1 MFRTFDIAARRA
13 ELSPHKIALHELD
26 TGQRLSYG
34 ELDRRAR
41 LFAETLPKLG
51 IQRGDRIAIVC
62 ENCAAFFEIL
72 FGCAKAGVV
81 LVPLNGQLC
90 PATLAQRL
98 ADCSARL
105 LLHDAASGETA
116 NALSECVPRVPILS
130 ALEPVTEGSYQALL
144 AEARGEAVF
153 ATERAAGGLWYML
166 YTAGTT
172 GQPKAVLQTFGMAW
186 ANYVNVSQALELTAD
201 TRTPAYLPLHQSAGI
216 NLAALPTLIAGGTVT
231 LLPGFGADRL
241 LDLIAKGEA
250 TALLGLPAMY
260 QALSRH
266 PRFADTDL
274 SQVRSWTVGGGA
286 MPEGLLRTY
295 AARGV
300 RISPS
305 YWLTE
310 AGPLVFHMDKADTLD
325 KPGSV
330 GKPQMLCEVRIIDPH
345 GRDLPAGECGEL
357 LVLGP
362 NVTPGYWNRP
372 AAAAGAFDERGW
384 LRTGDIGM
392 RDEEGYFYIVNRLQ
406 TTVSVDD
413 ETVRPAQMEQAPVD

>member
-41 LFAETLPKLG
+41 LFAEALPRLG
-51 IQRGDRIAIVC
+51 IQRGDRIAILC
-62 ENCAAFFEIL
+62 HNCAAFFEIL

-81 LVPLNGQLC
+81 LVPLNGQLS
-90 PATLAQRL
+90 PSALAQHL

-105 LLHDAASGETA
+105 LLHDAASDDTA
-116 NALSECVPRVPILS
+116 HTLRERIPCVPILS

-144 AEARGEAVF
+144 AEARGETVF
-153 ATERAAGGLWYML
+153 ANERAAGGLWYML

-186 ANYVNVSQALELTAD
+186 ANYINVSQALALTAD
-201 TRTPAYLPLHQSAGI
+201 TITPAYLPLHQSAGI
-216 NLAALPTLIAGGTVT
+216 NLPALPTLIAGGTVT
-231 LLPGFGADRL
+231 ILPRFDPDTL

-260 QALSRH
+260 QALSWH
-266 PRFADTDL
+266 PRFAETDL
-274 SQVRSWTVGGGA
+274 SQVRSWTAGGGGL
-286 MPEGLLRTY
+286 PETLLRTY

-300 RISPS
+300 RISPA

-310 AGPLVFHMDKADTLD
+310 AGPLVLHMDKADALD

-345 GRDLPAGECGEL
+345 GRDLPAGERGEL

-392 RDEEGYFYIVNRLQ
+392 RDEEGFFYLVDRLQ
-406 TTVSVDD
+406 NTVSDD
-413 ETVRPAQMEQAPVD
+413 SEATRPAQMEQAPVD